1 MNSGPRPTAR
11 VPPLGAFSLIFLLVL
26 VSFAAL
32 VVVLPPQGRW
42 VPGTFALGSGIT
54 ATALMGAAAVLSA
67 RWRWVES
74 AFGGLDRVYAV
85 HKWLGVWALV
95 FASVH
100 LVFKSGDP
108 SWEVAPIVQLP
119 GSAARMVRQLSFVA
133 LMVIVL
139 LALNRAIPYRV
150 WRWWHKLSGPL
161 FLVVVA
167 HWLSFRSPIPLA
179 SPAGIWLAL
188 VSVMGVAGAAYKL
201 LLYPALSQHAE
212 YRVAT
217 VSTTRTST
225 YLELVP
231 VARTIPFVA
240 GQFAFVSFK
249 REGLREPHPYTIA
262 SAGGADGRIAF
273 MVRASGDYTAN
284 LVKEAEPGL
293 LADVYAPFGRFE
305 RRPDGNPEV
314 WIAGG
319 VGITPFIAWLEDPGA
334 TGLERVTL
342 FNFTTPGRELPS
354 AVDLPA
360 LAARRG
366 VQLVEVT
373 TGPSTPSFREHFARL
388 VGQAGADHLR
398 VAACGPKGLL
408 AEVRELMRQTG
419 VPTSALRH
427 EVFEF
432 R

>member
-1 MNSGPRPTAR
+1 MDTASRTLAPYRPR
-11 VPPLGAFSLIFLLVL
+11 LGASSLIALLL
-26 VSFAAL
+26 LASFGSL
-32 VVVLPPQGRW
+32 LLTLPPQGRW
-42 VPGTFALGSGIT
+42 VLGSFALGSGIA

-67 RWRWVES
+67 RWSWVES

-100 LVFKSGDP
+100 LVLKSGDP
-108 SWEVAPIVQLP
+108 SWQVASILQLP
-119 GSAARMVRQLSFVA
+119 GGAARLVRQLSFVA
-133 LMVIVL
+133 VMVIVL

-167 HWLSFRSPIPLA
+167 HWLSFRSPVVLA
-179 SPAGIWLAL
+179 SPAGLWLAL
-188 VSVMGVAGAAYKL
+188 VSVLGVVAAAYKL
-201 LLYPALSQHAE
+201 LLYPLLARHAE
-212 YRVAT
+212 YRLES
-217 VSTTRTST
+217 VSTTPTSA

-231 VARTIPFVA
+231 VGRTIPFAA
-240 GQFAFVSFK
+240 GQFAFVAFK

-262 SAGGADGRIAF
+262 TGNADGRIAF
-273 MVRASGDYTAN
+273 MVRAAGDYTAR

-305 RRPDGNPEV
+305 RRPDGRTEI

-319 VGITPFIAWLEDPGA
+319 VGITPFIAWLEAPMDAPAGA
-334 TGLERVTL
+334 VTL
-342 FNFTTPGRELPS
+342 FNFTTPGRELPA
-354 AVDLPA
+354 AVDLAA

-366 VQLVEVT
+366 VELVEVA
-373 TGPSTPSFREHFARL
+373 TGPDTPAFREHFARI
-388 VGQAGADHLR
+388 VAQAGPTR
-398 VAACGPKGLL
+398 VQVSACGPKGLL
-408 AEVRELMRQTG
+408 AQVRGLMRQTG
-419 VPTSALRH
+419 VPADALRH
-427 EVFEF
+427 ELFEF